1 MNKII
6 NINILQ
12 KDLFKKWLQI
22 TKPYHGL
29 TKQQQDI
36 LSLFLYYHFKLKQD
50 ITNNKILWKILFDY
64 DTKKEIKEELNI
76 TDQVLQ
82 NTLTQFRKKKII
94 IDNVITPSFI
104 PELKKEDK
112 QFKIIFNFNL
122 INE

>member
-36 LSLFLYYHFKLKQD
+36 LSLFLYYHFK
-50 ITNNKILWKILFDY
+50 
-64 DTKKEIKEELNI
+64 
-76 TDQVLQ
+76 
-82 NTLTQFRKKKII
+82 
-94 IDNVITPSFI
+94 
-104 PELKKEDK
+104 
-112 QFKIIFNFNL
+112 
-122 INE
+122 